1 MQRLT
6 KFYQKYTHVMRGRY
20 GRLDQVNKALLIF
33 WAVMMIFDRWIPFYI
48 GNILAIAAFVI
59 VLYRFCS
66 KKFIQEVMKTK
77 SLSNGSPK
85 SKTFS
90 RGKRETYR
98 YFKCP
103 ECKQKMRAP
112 KGRGKIKVTCKNCHK
127 QFIKKV

>member
-90 RGKRETYR
+90 RGKREHIVTLNALNVNKR
-98 YFKCP
+98 CVP
-103 ECKQKMRAP
+103 QKVE
-112 KGRGKIKVTCKNCHK
+112 GKSK
-127 QFIKKV
+127 